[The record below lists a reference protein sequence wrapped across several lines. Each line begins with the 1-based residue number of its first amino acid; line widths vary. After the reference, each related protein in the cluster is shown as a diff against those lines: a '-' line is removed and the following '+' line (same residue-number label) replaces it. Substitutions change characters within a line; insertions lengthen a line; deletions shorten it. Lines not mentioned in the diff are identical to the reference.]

1 MFEQYIEANLE
12 SRQQKSLKYEKK
24 SKTLF
29 RLRMVVR
36 MSKKI
41 KKEVATH
48 FGEMLHLPFSH
59 ILHNLARNRKLK
71 LHAPC
76 LWLNSLFGFPSHYCI
91 KPLWVG
97 SQNGGWGRRT
107 KLGGVLRSV
116 NE

>member
-1 MFEQYIEANLE
+1 M
-12 SRQQKSLKYEKK
+12 KKK

-41 KKEVATH
+41 KKEVATQ
-48 FGEMLHLPFSH
+48 FGEMLPVSH
-59 ILHNLARNRKLK
+59 ILHNLARKRKLK

-97 SQNGGWGRRT
+97 SQNGGWGEENKIGR
-107 KLGGVLRSV
+107 GS
-116 NE
+116 